1 MKKSSRDF
9 CLRAPWALVV
19 AAMGCGP
26 AQLPQQAG
34 FAVEVVHEEAPVVGR
49 NQLSLRISSPNRRP
63 QSLIAY
69 LELISTKGERSGFE
83 HSLQVSSGDRDLFNL
98 PFEVREE
105 GLYRAA
111 LKIYDQ
117 QREELI
123 HAQED
128 LRLSVR
134 PRWEFSHD
142 RSYYT
147 TEEVL
152 RFRARL
158 NRPDAGGRVL
168 EVELRQG
175 ATPRDRKKLFFHG
188 PEVEGEIAVTSLL
201 PGTYTLLAH
210 LFDEEGLEDSL
221 RCEFHKYLPGEREV
235 KIDLFSQVLLV
246 DGEPFFPI
254 GIYWLRT
261 EVLSEVRRLNF
272 NAGDY
277 FYQLKADEIAVLM
290 DAAAREGIGV
300 LLELSDF
307 VGRRPAPDYLG
318 IEATIRRYR
327 RHPALLAWYIVDEP
341 LEKKVDPGPTRM
353 VYERIRELDPY
364 HPVYLVN
371 NRPHAY
377 ADYIEASDILGI
389 DVYPIPKYSIARVRN
404 YMEEAR
410 WASWGRKPVWL
421 VAQAFGGVEHWPR
434 APTAVELRNMVY
446 QGLAQGARG
455 LLFYRYCQENE
466 RHIQPR
472 SLWLEVRT
480 LATELAEL
488 APVLVEPDCNDCIR
502 SVERD
507 EGVDIML
514 KNHRGEYYL
523 FAVNSTHKSKRV
535 RCRFSGLRSFSE
547 VEAMYHSSSH
557 RWRGDVFE
565 VRLAPL
571 GVGVYRLAPVGV

>member
-1 MKKSSRDF
+1 M
-9 CLRAPWALVV
+9 
-19 AAMGCGP
+19 
-26 AQLPQQAG
+26 
-34 FAVEVVHEEAPVVGR
+34 EVVHKEAPVVGQ
-49 NQLSLRISSPNRRP
+49 NHLSLRLSSPSRRP

-69 LELISTKGERSGFE
+69 LELVSPGGERFEFE
-83 HSLQVSSGDRDLFNL
+83 HSSPVMTGDRDLFKI
-98 PFEVREE
+98 PFEMREA

-111 LKIYDQ
+111 LKLYDQ
-117 QREELI
+117 QRGELV
-123 HAQED
+123 HAEED

-134 PRWEFSHD
+134 PLWEFSHD

-158 NRPDAGGRVL
+158 NRADKVRRVL
-168 EVELRQG
+168 AVELRQG
-175 ATPRDRKKLFFHG
+175 AIPRNRKELVFHG
-188 PEVEGEIAVTSLL
+188 QEVAGEMNVTSLP
-201 PGTYTLLAH
+201 PGAYTLRAN
-210 LFDEEGLEDSL
+210 LFSEEGLQDSL
-221 RCEFHKYLPGEREV
+221 LCQFYKHLPGEREV
-235 KIDLFSQVLLV
+235 KIDLFSQTLLV
-246 DGEPFFPI
+246 EGEPFFPL
-254 GIYWLRT
+254 GLYWLRK
-261 EVLSEVRRLNF
+261 EVLSEVRRLRF

-277 FYQLKADEIAVLM
+277 YYLLKDEEIAELM
-290 DAAAREGIGV
+290 DAAARTDMRI
-300 LLELSDF
+300 LLELSNL
-307 VGRRPAPDYLG
+307 VGRQPEPDYG
-318 IEATIRRYR
+318 EIEATIRRYR

-341 LEKKVDPGPTRM
+341 LEKNVDQVPARL

-364 HPVYLVN
+364 HPVFLVN
-371 NRPHAY
+371 NRPRAY

-404 YMEEAR
+404 YMEEAH

-446 QGLAQGARG
+446 QGLVQGARG
-455 LLFYRYCQENE
+455 LLFYRYCQETE
-466 RHIQPR
+466 RHIQPH

-480 LATELAEL
+480 LATEIAAL

-502 SVERD
+502 SLERD

-523 FAVNSTHKSKRV
+523 FVVNSTLESKQV
-535 RCRFSGLRSFSE
+535 RCRFSGLRSFSQ
-547 VEAMYHSSSH
+547 VEAMHHSRSY
-557 RWRGDVFE
+557 RWRGDVLE
-565 VRLAPL
+565 VQLAPL